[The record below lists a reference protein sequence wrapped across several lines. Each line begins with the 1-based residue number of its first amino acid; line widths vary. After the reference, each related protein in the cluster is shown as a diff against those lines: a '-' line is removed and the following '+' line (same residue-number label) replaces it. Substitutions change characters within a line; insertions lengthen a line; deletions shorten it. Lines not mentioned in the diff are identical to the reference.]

1 MQANSNYS
9 NSSNGS
15 TYCYTSIRI
24 RYKIRGIVKFEELCR
39 SQWKPHRWQFNTS
52 EKVLCLYW

>member
-52 EKVLCLYW
+52 EKVL